1 MSDETANY
9 QKVID
14 FMLLSGQRLLKRAG
28 KIKDIGIT
36 KKDLTEEYL
45 AIERGLKEIVVGFG
59 GEPTVYA
66 EEENDVFNAATDLW
80 VIDPIS
86 GTHRFIKGEPH
97 YSIVVCH
104 LVNHKPIFAA
114 VYDPSAEEL
123 YTAYVGKGAFL
134 NGAPIHVSQAC
145 SKIIIR
151 PSMFWKDPDAVR
163 RLEELLSEK
172 NLKNNTYSMAV
183 NYCAVAKGEDDGV
196 VALTKD
202 SFPEFA
208 GNLIIKE
215 AGGKFTNIE
224 GSVDIKP
231 TDRVFIG
238 GNIKAYAELLPLVRR
253 ALLEKPENKL

>member
-1 MSDETANY
+1 MPNETANY

-14 FMLLSGQRLLKRAG
+14 FMLLSGQRLLTRAG

-36 KKDLTEEYL
+36 KADLTEEDL
-45 AIERGLKEIVVGFG
+45 AIERGLKAIVVGFG
-59 GEPTVYA
+59 GKPTVYA
-66 EEENDVFNAATDLW
+66 EEENGVFNQSDDLW

-86 GTHRFIKGEPH
+86 GTHRFIKGESH

-104 LVNHKPIFAA
+104 LINHKPVFAA

-134 NGAPIHVSQAC
+134 NGVPIHVSQAC

-151 PSMFWKDPDAVR
+151 PSMFWKDPDAVS
-163 RLEELLSEK
+163 RLENLLQEK
-172 NLKNNTYSMAV
+172 ILENNTYSMAV
-183 NYCAVAKGEDDGV
+183 NYCKIAKGEVDGV

-208 GNLIIKE
+208 GGFIIKE
-215 AGGKFTNIE
+215 AGGKFTNADDSE
-224 GSVDIKP
+224 DIKP

-238 GNIKAYAELLPLVRR
+238 GNLKTHSELLPLVQQ
-253 ALLEKPENKL
+253 ALLAR